1 MTVLPNILAAPKRED
16 VEDMMVGGES
26 ARRGWGRA
34 QKMDAKKVML
44 QDTPSQKIIDML
56 KRLFAERRPR

>member
-44 QDTPSQKIIDML
+44 QDTPSQKISAIC
-56 KRLFAERRPR
+56 